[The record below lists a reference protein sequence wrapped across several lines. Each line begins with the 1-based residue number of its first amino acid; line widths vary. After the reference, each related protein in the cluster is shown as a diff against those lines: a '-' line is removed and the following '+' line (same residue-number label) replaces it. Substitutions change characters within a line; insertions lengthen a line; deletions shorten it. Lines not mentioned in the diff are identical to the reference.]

1 MQQAAIHP
9 HPEYVIVLT
18 TLPPDHDAA
27 GFARALVEERLAAC
41 VNIWSEME
49 SVYCWKDRIERD
61 RERQIVIKTRA
72 ARVEAVIRRI
82 EQLHPYEVPEVLVI
96 PVLAGSERYLGWA
109 SGATEEPNADS
120 PGR

>member
-96 PVLAGSERYLGWA
+96 PVLAGSERYLGWV
-109 SGATEEPNADS
+109 SVATEEPNADS